1 MADPR
6 YPFVMIGGVP
16 VVNAPLNIDAANA
29 GWLQNM
35 LLRAA
40 SCRRATVV
48 VNMTGTRFCDSAGV
62 GALVRAHEQ
71 ALTKGGELVLVIPAS
86 AVLRVFALTGIA
98 RVIPHFA
105 DLNEA
110 LERARAVVP
119 RPLPHG
125 MPDRPADAGAGITP
139 AGSPRPSSAPPDDQP
154 PRVPAPRPASK
165 IMSMRAQMAESG
177 DSRAGQGVIAGGL

>member
-1 MADPR
+1 
-6 YPFVMIGGVP
+6 MIGGVP
-16 VVNAPLNIDAANA
+16 VVNAPLNIDAASA

-40 SCRRATVV
+40 SCRRAMVV
-48 VNMTGTRFCDSAGV
+48 VDMTGTRFCDSAGV
-62 GALVRAHEQ
+62 GVLVRAHEQ
-71 ALTKGGELVLVIPAS
+71 ALAKGGELVLVIPAS

-98 RVIPHFA
+98 RVIAHFA

-110 LERARAVVP
+110 LERAQAVVP
-119 RPLPHG
+119 RPLQRRAMSSPAHG
-125 MPDRPADAGAGITP
+125 MPDRPAHAGAGTP
-139 AGSPRPSSAPPDDQP
+139 AGSPRPGSAPPDDQP

-177 DSRAGQGVIAGGL
+177 DSRAGQGVSAGGL

>member
-1 MADPR
+1 
-6 YPFVMIGGVP
+6 MIGGVP
-16 VVNAPLNIDAANA
+16 VVDAPLNIDAASA
-29 GWLQNM
+29 GWFQDM

-40 SCRRATVV
+40 SCRRAMVV

-62 GALVRAHEQ
+62 GVLVRAHER
-71 ALTKGGELVLVIPAS
+71 ALAKGGELVLVIPAS

-110 LERARAVVP
+110 LGWAQAVVP
-119 RPLPHG
+119 RPLQRRATPSPAHG
-125 MPDRPADAGAGITP
+125 MPDRPAHAGAGLTP
-139 AGSPRPSSAPPDDQP
+139 AGSPRPRSAPPDDQP

-165 IMSMRAQMAESG
+165 IMSNACPDG
-177 DSRAGQGVIAGGL
+177 

>member
-1 MADPR
+1 
-6 YPFVMIGGVP
+6 MIGGVP
-16 VVNAPLNIDAANA
+16 VVTAPLDIDAANA
-29 GWLQNM
+29 EDFQQI

-62 GALVRAHEQ
+62 RVLVRAQER
-71 ALTKGGELVLVIPAS
+71 ALIKGGELLLVIPAS

-110 LERARAVVP
+110 LEHAQAVVP
-119 RPLPHG
+119 RPLRRRA
-125 MPDRPADAGAGITP
+125 MPPLAPWMSNSPARAGAGTTQT
-139 AGSPRPSSAPPDDQP
+139 GSPRPANAPHDDQP
-154 PRVPAPRPASK
+154 PRVHAQRPASTRSCL
-165 IMSMRAQMAESG
+165 MPAQ
-177 DSRAGQGVIAGGL
+177 

>member
-29 GWLQNM
+29 GWFQNM

-40 SCRRATVV
+40 PCRQATVV

-62 GALVRAHEQ
+62 RVLVRAHER
-71 ALTKGGELVLVIPAS
+71 ALAKGGELVLVIPAS

-98 RVIPHFA
+98 RAIPHFA

-110 LERARAVVP
+110 LEQAQAVVP
-119 RPLPHG
+119 RPLQRHA
-125 MPDRPADAGAGITP
+125 MPSQECWMPNRPAHAGAGITP
-139 AGSPRPSSAPPDDQP
+139 TGSPRPRSAPPDDQP

-165 IMSMRAQMAESG
+165 IMSNACLNG
-177 DSRAGQGVIAGGL
+177 

>member
-1 MADPR
+1 
-6 YPFVMIGGVP
+6 MIGGVP

-71 ALTKGGELVLVIPAS
+71 ALTKGGELVLIIPAS

-119 RPLPHG
+119 RPLQRRAMPSLAHG
-125 MPDRPADAGAGITP
+125 MSNRPADAGAGITP

>member
-1 MADPR
+1 MSDPR

-16 VVNAPLNIDAANA
+16 VVTAPLDIDAANA
-29 GWLQNM
+29 EDFQQI

-40 SCRRATVV
+40 TCRRATVV

-62 GALVRAHEQ
+62 RVLVRAQER
-71 ALTKGGELVLVIPAS
+71 ALIKGGELLLVIPAS

-110 LERARAVVP
+110 LEHAQAVVP
-119 RPLPHG
+119 RPLRRRA
-125 MPDRPADAGAGITP
+125 MPPLAPWMSNGPARAGAGTTQT
-139 AGSPRPSSAPPDDQP
+139 GSPRPANAPHDDQP
-154 PRVPAPRPASK
+154 PRVHAQRPASTRSCL
-165 IMSMRAQMAESG
+165 MPAQ
-177 DSRAGQGVIAGGL
+177 